1 MRETL
6 RDFCLRTGRTELLEQ
21 WDQERNP
28 ALTPDDVTYGSR
40 IKIWWQCS
48 KKHKWQA
55 AVFSCTSGSGA
66 CPFCAGKRA
75 YPGETD
81 LATRYPEL
89 ARQWHP
95 RNGSLTPDAVLPG
108 SHMLVWW
115 QCEKGHEW
123 QAMVKSRV
131 SGAGCPVC
139 ANRTVLAGEN
149 DLTVTHPVLA
159 AQWHPKK
166 NGSLLASQVVAGS
179 RRKVWWQ
186 CEKGHEW
193 QATIASRA
201 LDGAG
206 CPVCAG
212 KQIVPGENDLA
223 SRFPLV
229 AAQWHPEKN
238 GPLTPEQVSPYSN
251 RRVWWL
257 CPLGHAWRTAVS
269 ARTMRGSGC
278 PYCSGKKV
286 LAGFNDLATLE
297 PEIAAQWHPT
307 LNGTLTPEMVT
318 LGSNKRVWWQCSEG
332 HVWQALVFSRA
343 GSQKCGCPVCAGTIS
358 KRRLRRSRR
367 LAEDMLRYS
376 AKSHAE
382 SLR

>member
-55 AVFSCTSGSGA
+55 AVFSRTSGSGA

>member
-55 AVFSCTSGSGA
+55 AVFSRTSGSGA

-123 QAMVKSRV
+123 QA
-131 SGAGCPVC
+131 
-139 ANRTVLAGEN
+139 
-149 DLTVTHPVLA
+149 
-159 AQWHPKK
+159 
-166 NGSLLASQVVAGS
+166 
-179 RRKVWWQ
+179 
-186 CEKGHEW
+186 
-193 QATIASRA
+193 TIASRA

-229 AAQWHPEKN
+229 AAQMASGEKRPPDT
-238 GPLTPEQVSPYSN
+238 GTGVSLQQSPCLVALSPGTCVADGGFRPN
-251 RRVWWL
+251 
-257 CPLGHAWRTAVS
+257 HAGQRLS
-269 ARTMRGSGC
+269 LLQR
-278 PYCSGKKV
+278 KKG
-286 LAGFNDLATLE
+286 AGG
-297 PEIAAQWHPT
+297 IQ
-307 LNGTLTPEMVT
+307 
-318 LGSNKRVWWQCSEG
+318 
-332 HVWQALVFSRA
+332 
-343 GSQKCGCPVCAGTIS
+343 
-358 KRRLRRSRR
+358 
-367 LAEDMLRYS
+367 
-376 AKSHAE
+376 
-382 SLR
+382 